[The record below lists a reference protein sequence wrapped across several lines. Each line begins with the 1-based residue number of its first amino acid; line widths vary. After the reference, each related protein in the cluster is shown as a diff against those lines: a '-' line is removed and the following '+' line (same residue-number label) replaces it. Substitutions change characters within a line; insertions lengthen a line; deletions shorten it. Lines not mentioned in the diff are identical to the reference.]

1 MNYIIWVIYKRIKM
15 RGRLPLLCLVLHA
28 ASSSYITLLVLW
40 ACDLSASSL
49 VKYIVLLS
57 TIWHL

>member
-1 MNYIIWVIYKRIKM
+1 M